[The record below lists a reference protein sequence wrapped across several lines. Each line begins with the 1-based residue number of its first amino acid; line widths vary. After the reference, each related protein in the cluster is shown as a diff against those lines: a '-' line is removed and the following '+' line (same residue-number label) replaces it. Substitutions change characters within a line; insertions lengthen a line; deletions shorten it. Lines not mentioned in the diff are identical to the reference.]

1 MTKHLKFQTADEN
14 INSKTFEYNT
24 SCTIENMLKDFL
36 KKTNSKD
43 TLDIKDISFMFN
55 GKILNKGNI
64 LKKTVG
70 QVFRT
75 SSNIPIKVTD
85 TNDVIGGK

>member
-1 MTKHLKFQTADEN
+1 MTKVLKFRTDDEN
-14 INSKTFEYNT
+14 INFKAFEYNT
-24 SCTIENMLKDFL
+24 SCLIEDMLKDFL

-55 GKILNKGNI
+55 GKILNKGVI

>member
-1 MTKHLKFQTADEN
+1 MTKVLKFRTDDEN
-14 INSKTFEYNT
+14 INFKAFEYNN
-24 SCTIENMLKDFL
+24 SCLIEDMLKDFL

-55 GKILNKGNI
+55 GKILNKGDI

-75 SSNIPIKVTD
+75 SSNIPIRVRD